1 VPGVEGGTGADMGS
15 ATRRELIFHI
25 GLPKTGSSSI
35 QAFLA
40 ENRSRLLRHGV
51 DYPAPP
57 NFAKGNGYHFAQSLL
72 PGSDP
77 MRRSATDPLV
87 AAFHDA
93 IENCTAERVLVSSE
107 LFTFASTE
115 GWSELRD
122 LCDRRGRS
130 LRFVAV
136 VRNHADFISS
146 SLIELVRTFSLT
158 DLSPEYIRSFYAHHA
173 ALKYNSYFSA
183 LLRLA
188 GRIEIISYDRAAA
201 GGTLIADFLTA
212 LGGVSADGAWKAPMR
227 LNVTPSP
234 EAIGFM
240 RLCNSRNVSATMSK
254 AIARWYPAGSAW
266 TLISP
271 TCAREIQDFF
281 APEIEGF
288 RSTFMLPEDFFA
300 EPCTN
305 YVDLDAV
312 SFQNARLLQAT
323 ARLVAG
329 RRAGELG

>member
-1 VPGVEGGTGADMGS
+1 MGS

-40 ENRSRLLRHGV
+40 ENRAQLLRHGI

-57 NFAKGNGYHFAQSLL
+57 KFAKGNGYHFAQSLL
-72 PGSDP
+72 PSTDP
-77 MRRSATDPLV
+77 MHRSPTDALV

-93 IENCTAERVLVSSE
+93 IENCAAERLLVSSE
-107 LFTFASTE
+107 LFTFASAE

-122 LCDRRGRS
+122 LCDRRDRS
-130 LRFVAV
+130 LRLIAV
-136 VRNHADFISS
+136 VRNHADVISS
-146 SLIELVRTFSLT
+146 SLIELVRTFRLT

-188 GRIEIISYDRAAA
+188 DRIEIISYDRAAA
-201 GGTLIADFLTA
+201 DGSLIADFLTA
-212 LGGVSADGAWKAPMR
+212 LGGISVDSTWKAPMR
-227 LNVTPSP
+227 LNVAPSP
-234 EAIGFM
+234 EAVGFT

-254 AIARWYPAGSAW
+254 AIAGWYPADKPW

-288 RSTFMLPEDFFA
+288 RSTFALPEHFFA
-300 EPCTN
+300 EPCAN

-323 ARLVAG
+323 ARVVAG
-329 RRAGELG
+329 RESWGTRAKQRMQ